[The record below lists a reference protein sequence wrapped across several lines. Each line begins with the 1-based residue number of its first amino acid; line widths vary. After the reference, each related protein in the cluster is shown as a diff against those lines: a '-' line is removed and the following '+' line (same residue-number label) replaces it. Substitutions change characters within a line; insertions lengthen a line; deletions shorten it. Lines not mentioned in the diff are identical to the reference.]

1 MSKPVR
7 PRRRPQPKR
16 RVAPDAAAPLTLA
29 IDTSGAV
36 ESLALVQGGLVLADQ
51 RARRPRRRG
60 TALGVAIDRLLDSVG
75 RTPGDLAAISVG
87 TGPGA
92 FTGLRVGISTAR
104 GMARALGIPLYG
116 FDSTLGLACAV
127 PGHDV
132 VVVLDARRDE
142 VYVARYRAAAEV
154 DGLPVAEHATRIES
168 PESLASSL
176 AAEPA
181 RLLVGDGARLYADAL
196 LAAAPQHRVGTLEP
210 GGAALGPVAHDAAR
224 RLAEGDRPA
233 LASVLPLYLR
243 DHDAA
248 QRSG

>member
-16 RVAPDAAAPLTLA
+16 RVAPDTSAPLTLA

-60 TALGVAIDRLLDSVG
+60 TALGVAIDRLLASVG
-75 RTPGDLAAISVG
+75 RAPADLAAISVG
-87 TGPGA
+87 LGPGA

-104 GMARALGIPLYG
+104 GMARALDIPLYG
-116 FDSTLGLACAV
+116 FDSTLGLACAAF
-127 PGHDV
+127 GHDV

-142 VYVARYRAAAEV
+142 VYVARYAAAA
-154 DGLPVAEHATRIES
+154 DPASLPTPEHATRLES
-168 PESLASSL
+168 PEDL
-176 AAEPA
+176 AASLVDAPS
-181 RLLVGDGARLYADAL
+181 RLLVGDGARLYADQL
-196 LAAAPQHRVGTLEP
+196 LAAAPQHRIGTLEP
-210 GGAALGPVAHDAAR
+210 GGAALGAVARDAAR
-224 RLAEGDRPA
+224 RLAADERPA
-233 LASVLPLYLR
+233 LASVVPLYLR

-248 QRSG
+248 QRAR